1 MSLFVGFC
9 IVIHSI
15 PIWFIAGAV
24 ATMVEKDRVSRSREE
39 L

>member
-1 MSLFVGFC
+1 MSVFVGIC

-24 ATMVEKDRVSRSREE
+24 ATMVEKDRVSRNREE